1 MTSNTTSLW
10 KILILKLRD
19 LEKNNNTYLIY
30 ISLIYLFSLPLI
42 FVLIYMDP
50 CLFYL
55 ILPGFALLIP
65 YMIFEE
71 KDFKVLGVV
80 GVIALILLG
89 FTFTAYQVESIYMDR
104 EPDELSSESLK
115 NGLINKVQGD
125 AGENFEFTVLISHEA
140 YEEVIRDD
148 NYTLKVQLSRYIEED
163 EEVIDDYKM
172 DYLED
177 VNDEGR
183 LYKIEI
189 SDLEEA
195 LYQHRFLLTVE
206 REDEDYQ
213 EETEYGFGPFTVS
226 RRDLYLTILTQQIS
240 TSIIIFVVF
249 LGFLWWKK
257 GMEQKASQRAKKKKA
272 ESEGKNNLN

>member
-125 AGENFEFTVLISHEA
+125 VGENFEFTVLISHEA

-226 RRDLYLTILTQQIS
+226 RSDLYLTILTQQIS
-240 TSIIIFVVF
+240 TSLIIFVVF

-257 GMEQKASQRAKKKKA
+257 GMEQKAKQRAKKKKA